1 MRWWIAGFRML
12 SMSLILAGFGGEAVF
27 AQGEGVRIERATTFA
42 EDDVLLDKA
51 KAFMESKVSLDVRSA
66 RQQLRRPRAETITLR
81 PPSTKPLTGRGIA
94 QTARRAFL
102 RFGWYGL
109 DEDGLDGFSLGAA
122 YAITDDGVFAT
133 CHHCVDPEGITEGCL
148 VAMTETDQILPVKA
162 ILAHDRDLDAAIVR
176 VDLSSLAGETK
187 FVPLAFNTDVF
198 PGDKAYCYSDPLD
211 AYGYFSDG
219 IVNRFYRVP
228 PPERNRNPVAADAL
242 ALLRLNVST
251 DWAPG
256 SSGAAVLDECGNA
269 IGHVSAIWSLS
280 DDVPFEIAGEPET
293 ESEESK
299 DPAPKDEDA
308 APPPEK
314 KETDEG
320 MEAGGAE
327 KEMLRTDEEIIQT
340 GPVLITL
347 HEAIPAAAIRK
358 LIEKMNQAAG
368 EKSGRPAGTPIP
380 ARGGK
385 REPSAGPR

>member
-1 MRWWIAGFRML
+1 MRWWIAGLQVL
-12 SMSLILAGFGGEAVF
+12 SVSLVLAGSGGETLF

-42 EDDVLLDKA
+42 EDDALLDKA

-81 PPSTKPLTGRGIA
+81 PPSTKPLTGRGVA
-94 QTARRAFL
+94 QAARRAFL
-102 RFGWYGL
+102 RFGWYGF
-109 DEDGLDGFSLGAA
+109 DEEGLDGFSLGAA

-162 ILAHDRDLDAAIVR
+162 ILAYDRDLDAAIVR
-176 VDLSSLAGETK
+176 VDLSSLGAETK
-187 FVPLAFNTDVF
+187 IEPLAFNSDVF

-228 PPERNRNPVAADAL
+228 PPERKRNPVAADAL
-242 ALLRLNVST
+242 VLLRLNVST

-280 DDVPFEIAGEPET
+280 DDVPFEIAEEPEAD
-293 ESEESK
+293 SEE
-299 DPAPKDEDA
+299 PKGSTPKREEA
-308 APPPEK
+308 APPPGEK
-314 KETDEG
+314 GTAEEPD
-320 MEAGGAE
+320 AGGAE
-327 KEMLRTDEEIIQT
+327 MEMPRTDEEIIHT

-358 LIEKMNQAAG
+358 LVEKMNQAVG
-368 EKSGRPAGTPIP
+368 EKSGRQAGTPIP

-385 REPSAGPR
+385 REASAGPR